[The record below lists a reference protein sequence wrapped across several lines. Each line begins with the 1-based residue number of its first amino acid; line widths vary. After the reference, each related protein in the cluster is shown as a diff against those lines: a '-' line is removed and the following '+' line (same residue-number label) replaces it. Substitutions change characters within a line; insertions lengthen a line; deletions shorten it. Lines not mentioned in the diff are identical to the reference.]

1 MAKKK
6 KVDEEEELSDLR
18 ARVRELKYEDDD
30 EREKTI
36 KEALASGKDDILA
49 PIYFHLGVNEKKYSV
64 AIDYLTRAR
73 EAWRREGHAYY
84 VRSAE
89 KRISMRKE
97 EEQEKRNSLVGR
109 VKGWFKKAA

>member
-1 MAKKK
+1 
-6 KVDEEEELSDLR
+6 
-18 ARVRELKYEDDD
+18 
-30 EREKTI
+30 
-36 KEALASGKDDILA
+36 
-49 PIYFHLGVNEKKYSV
+49 V